1 MADLKNITAQVK
13 EILEK
18 DKDARNSDNLLYLRV
33 YEQRCK
39 EICLHPWALSTTC
52 FLENMQSYG
61 FPPFESVRRARQK
74 VQQKYPELSA
84 NKAVQAMRAEKQ
96 REYLDYARGDA
107 P

>member
-13 EILEK
+13 KILETE
-18 DKDARNSDNLLYLRV
+18 KDARNSDNLLYLRV

-39 EICLHPWALSTTC
+39 EIGLHPWGLPTNC
-52 FLENMQSYG
+52 FLENLQSYG

-74 VQQKYPELSA
+74 VQRKHPELA
-84 NKAVQAMRAEKQ
+84 AGKAIQAMREVQQ
-96 REYLDYARGDA
+96 REYLDYARSDV

>member
-33 YEQRCK
+33 YE
-39 EICLHPWALSTTC
+39 ALLYEADRKSTP
-52 FLENMQSYG
+52 G
-61 FPPFESVRRARQK
+61 KR
-74 VQQKYPELSA
+74 
-84 NKAVQAMRAEKQ
+84 
-96 REYLDYARGDA
+96 DGDA